1 MGFTE
6 WQIFSKVVES
16 VERWGSFQSDST
28 GLYWIIMA
36 SVGVGWWKVCFS
48 FVIRFSSWL
57 LGSSKL
63 LSLVFMCTVASRCSQ
78 VAVRWCEV
86 YLRFELM
93 GE

>member
-1 MGFTE
+1 MWGSQNGKYLVK
-6 WQIFSKVVES
+6 WWKV
-16 VERWGSFQSDST
+16 WKGGGSFQSDST

-78 VAVRWCEV
+78 VGKFCSKVV
-86 YLRFELM
+86 
-93 GE
+93 